1 MKKLITA
8 NDIRAAHA
16 RGEQAMSVVLRAS
29 IITPEAREVA
39 ELLGFTITE
48 DDGAAPAATAADSD
62 KTESQRIRETILA
75 QLPEGQFTESLVAQL
90 MEKVMKEKQSLEQE
104 AMQPGFDSVT
114 GKGGIKVIDGSS
126 VKFGRF
132 DGAQPHCVGLTDL
145 VTDQD
150 GSSMAAGFMQWENAF
165 FPWTLN
171 YDEIDMV
178 LEGELHVRH
187 QGETLVAKAGGRH
200 VYPERLQHRIRYPVD
215 GALPVRRL
223 AGKLAI
229 AMNDFITEA
238 WLRANHTLSEG
249 GEIHLPAD
257 ARLTPSARELL
268 ESRHLR
274 VKFLDRQGRLFVE
287 DDEQTPQ
294 PVHVLTSSDHP
305 PQACCELCHQPVGKK
320 PDTLTHLTAD
330 TLVAKNDP
338 RLAFRAVLDS
348 TIALTVWLQIELAE
362 PWQPWL
368 TDIRSRLGN
377 IMRADALEEPL
388 AAQSIAGFS
397 EAQLHRLSHQP
408 LRYLGHDHL
417 VPEARHGRDVALLN
431 LLRGKV
437 REAEVTAAQVFI
449 TPQFAVQRADILQ
462 ALNRLSSAVYV
473 MMIPGV
479 TDSPPTLRQLQQQLG
494 GEDDH

>member
-48 DDGAAPAATAADSD
+48 DDGAAPAATAANSD

-187 QGETLVAKAGGRH
+187 QGKR
-200 VYPERLQHRIRYPVD
+200 
-215 GALPVRRL
+215 
-223 AGKLAI
+223 
-229 AMNDFITEA
+229 
-238 WLRANHTLSEG
+238 
-249 GEIHLPAD
+249 
-257 ARLTPSARELL
+257 
-268 ESRHLR
+268 
-274 VKFLDRQGRLFVE
+274 
-287 DDEQTPQ
+287 
-294 PVHVLTSSDHP
+294 
-305 PQACCELCHQPVGKK
+305 
-320 PDTLTHLTAD
+320 
-330 TLVAKNDP
+330 
-338 RLAFRAVLDS
+338 
-348 TIALTVWLQIELAE
+348 
-362 PWQPWL
+362 
-368 TDIRSRLGN
+368 
-377 IMRADALEEPL
+377 
-388 AAQSIAGFS
+388 
-397 EAQLHRLSHQP
+397 
-408 LRYLGHDHL
+408 
-417 VPEARHGRDVALLN
+417 
-431 LLRGKV
+431 
-437 REAEVTAAQVFI
+437 
-449 TPQFAVQRADILQ
+449 
-462 ALNRLSSAVYV
+462 
-473 MMIPGV
+473 
-479 TDSPPTLRQLQQQLG
+479 
-494 GEDDH
+494 

>member
-187 QGETLVAKAGGRH
+187 QGGNAGRQSGGRH
-200 VYPERLQHRIRYPVD
+200 VHPERLQHRIRYPVD

-473 MMIPGV
+473 MMILGV
-479 TDSPPTLRQLQQQLG
+479 TDAPPALSQLQQLG

>member
-200 VYPERLQHRIRYPVD
+200 VHPERLQHRIRYPVD

-473 MMIPGV
+473 MMILGV
-479 TDSPPTLRQLQQQLG
+479 TDAPPALSQLQQLG

>member
-48 DDGAAPAATAADSD
+48 DDGTAPAATAADSD

-187 QGETLVAKAGGRH
+187 QGETLVAKAGD
-200 VYPERLQHRIRYPVD
+200 V
-215 GALPVRRL
+215 
-223 AGKLAI
+223 
-229 AMNDFITEA
+229 MFIPKGSSIEF
-238 WLRANHTLSEG
+238 G
-249 GEIHLPAD
+249 
-257 ARLTPSARELL
+257 TPST
-268 ESRHLR
+268 
-274 VKFLDRQGRLFVE
+274 VCFLY
-287 DDEQTPQ
+287 
-294 PVHVLTSSDHP
+294 
-305 PQACCELCHQPVGKK
+305 
-320 PDTLTHLTAD
+320 
-330 TLVAKNDP
+330 VAWPAN
-338 RLAFRAVLDS
+338 
-348 TIALTVWLQIELAE
+348 
-362 PWQPWL
+362 WQSL
-368 TDIRSRLGN
+368 
-377 IMRADALEEPL
+377 
-388 AAQSIAGFS
+388 
-397 EAQLHRLSHQP
+397 
-408 LRYLGHDHL
+408 
-417 VPEARHGRDVALLN
+417 
-431 LLRGKV
+431 
-437 REAEVTAAQVFI
+437 
-449 TPQFAVQRADILQ
+449 
-462 ALNRLSSAVYV
+462 
-473 MMIPGV
+473 
-479 TDSPPTLRQLQQQLG
+479 
-494 GEDDH
+494 

>member
-1 MKKLITA
+1 
-8 NDIRAAHA
+8 
-16 RGEQAMSVVLRAS
+16 
-29 IITPEAREVA
+29 
-39 ELLGFTITE
+39 
-48 DDGAAPAATAADSD
+48 
-62 KTESQRIRETILA
+62 
-75 QLPEGQFTESLVAQL
+75 
-90 MEKVMKEKQSLEQE
+90 
-104 AMQPGFDSVT
+104 
-114 GKGGIKVIDGSS
+114 
-126 VKFGRF
+126 
-132 DGAQPHCVGLTDL
+132 
-145 VTDQD
+145 
-150 GSSMAAGFMQWENAF
+150 
-165 FPWTLN
+165 
-171 YDEIDMV
+171 
-178 LEGELHVRH
+178 
-187 QGETLVAKAGGRH
+187 
-200 VYPERLQHRIRYPVD
+200 
-215 GALPVRRL
+215 
-223 AGKLAI
+223 
-229 AMNDFITEA
+229 MNDFITEA

-294 PVHVLTSSDHP
+294 PD
-305 PQACCELCHQPVGKK
+305 QPVGKK

-449 TPQFAVQRADILQ
+449 TPQFAVRRADIMQ

-473 MMIPGV
+473 MMILGV
-479 TDSPPTLRQLQQQLG
+479 TDAPPALSQLQQLG